1 MKSENVID
9 SCDLDSI
16 YKIPMYLH
24 EQGLDQAVV
33 DQLNIWTRS
42 PNLDQWKHI
51 VKVLDSA
58 EKSCTIGVV
67 GKYVDVIDSYKS
79 INETLIHAGI
89 ANNAKVKVQYVD
101 ATTLNDENVE
111 NILGSMDGVIVPG
124 GLGNRGIEGKMVAIK
139 YLRENKKPFLDLL

>member
-1 MKSENVID
+1 M
-9 SCDLDSI
+9 
-16 YKIPMYLH
+16 
-24 EQGLDQAVV
+24 DQK
-33 DQLNIWTRS
+33 

-51 VKVLDSA
+51 VKVLDNA

-101 ATTLNDENVE
+101 ATTLNDENVDK
-111 NILGSMDGVIVPG
+111 ILGSMDGVIVPG
-124 GLGNRGIEGKMVAIK
+124 GFGNQG
-139 YLRENKKPFLDLL
+139 Y